1 MSSPAMP
8 PRGVPEVVPAT
19 PGDQPLLAQLL
30 EEYAREF
37 SHFHPVEFNQDGRF
51 VYRDLPAYWQEPGRF
66 PFLIRVENAVAGFA
80 LVRRLDSRS
89 DSEPVFDIAE
99 FFVAPTFRRRGVA
112 TSAAHQ
118 AWTKFPALWQ
128 VRVLEANQPAMRFW
142 ENAITRFTDKAAQ
155 SVSFTVRTEAWRRF
169 SFDSRSVA
177 QSR

>member
-1 MSSPAMP
+1 MLPAA
-8 PRGVPEVVPAT
+8 PR
-19 PGDQPLLAQLL
+19 DQPLLAQLL

-37 SHFHPVEFNQDGRF
+37 SHFHPVEFDQDGRF
-51 VYRDLPAYWQEPGRF
+51 VYRDLPAYWQKPGRF

-80 LVRRLDSRS
+80 LVRRTDSPSGR
-89 DSEPVFDIAE
+89 ELVFDIAE
-99 FFVAPTFRRRGVA
+99 FFVTPAFRRRGVA

-118 AWTKFPALWQ
+118 TWKKFPALWQ

-142 ENAITRFTDKAAQ
+142 QNAITRFTESAAQ
-155 SVSFTVRTEAWRRF
+155 SVSFTVRAEVWRRF